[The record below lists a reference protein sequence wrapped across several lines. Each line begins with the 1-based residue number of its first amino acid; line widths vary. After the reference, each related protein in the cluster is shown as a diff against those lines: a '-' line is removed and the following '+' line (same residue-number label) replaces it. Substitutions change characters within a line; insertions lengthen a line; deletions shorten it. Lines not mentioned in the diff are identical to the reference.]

1 MKNGIKKTSYEIKNR
16 KKIFLIFGNFDQVS
30 QDFRIFYKHP
40 QASQLVQFRS
50 SYETQIIEAEFAKI
64 HSVRKILTKTEKF
77 SL

>member
-1 MKNGIKKTSYEIKNR
+1 MKLKIEKKF
-16 KKIFLIFGNFDQVS
+16 FLIFWNFDQVS

-40 QASQLVQFRS
+40 QASQLVKFRS

-64 HSVRKILTKTEKF
+64 HSVRKIMTKTEKF